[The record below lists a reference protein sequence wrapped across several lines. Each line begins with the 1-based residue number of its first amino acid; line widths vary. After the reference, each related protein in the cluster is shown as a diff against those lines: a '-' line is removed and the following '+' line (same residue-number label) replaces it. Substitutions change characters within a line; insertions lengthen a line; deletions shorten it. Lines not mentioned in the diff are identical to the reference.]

1 MGQTSAS
8 AAGSATTDPASP
20 QPAGQGAIRTAS
32 EAFAAVALAAV
43 ACDGTLGRQEARALR
58 QALEYR
64 TPYRDLSEH
73 AMGELFDGLLE
84 QLNAGGWGTLVN
96 AAIPHLDVSQRETSL
111 ALAAQL
117 VWADRT
123 VTPTEQQFLQEL
135 GQRLALAEGRAALIL
150 EVVALLHRDSLSA

>member
-1 MGQTSAS
+1 MGQSPDSTVQGGLRSA
-8 AAGSATTDPASP
+8 P
-20 QPAGQGAIRTAS
+20 

-43 ACDGTLGRQEARALR
+43 ACDGSLGRQEARALR

-64 TPYRDLSEH
+64 SPYCDLSEQ

-84 QLNAGGWGTLVN
+84 RLRGGGWGSLID
-96 AAIPHLDVSQRETSL
+96 AAIPHLNADQRETCL

-123 VTPTEQQFLQEL
+123 VSPTERQFLEEL
-135 GQRLALAEGRAALIL
+135 GQRLALAEGRAAQIL
-150 EVVALLHRDSLSA
+150 EVVALLHRDSLAG

>member
-1 MGQTSAS
+1 MCPDAMTSDS
-8 AAGSATTDPASP
+8 GT
-20 QPAGQGAIRTAS
+20 QGAIHSAP

-64 TPYRDLSEH
+64 TPYRDLSEQ
-73 AMGELFDGLLE
+73 AMGDLFDGLLD
-84 QLNAGGWGTLVN
+84 QLHAGGWGSLVH
-96 AAIPHLDVSQRETSL
+96 AAIPHLDASQRETSL

-135 GQRLALAEGRAALIL
+135 GQRLALAEGKADQIL
-150 EVVALLHRDSLSA
+150 EVVALLHRDSLAA